1 MKQKSASRHF
11 SAKNVR
17 SWKSFGDKVDFE
29 NKENNQIP
37 WKKRVIWN
45 LSQLYKRLC
54 FSNYT
59 FPNQQLLNSLK
70 YSEIVISLDSILKQS
85 ESKDLTPIQLAF
97 DHFNDISLISLYSDV
112 ISAEDLDMLNNR
124 ELTSEE
130 WRDLKRTIT
139 TI

>member
-1 MKQKSASRHF
+1 
-11 SAKNVR
+11 
-17 SWKSFGDKVDFE
+17 
-29 NKENNQIP
+29 
-37 WKKRVIWN
+37 

-130 WRDLKRTIT
+130 
-139 TI
+139 

>member
-1 MKQKSASRHF
+1 
-11 SAKNVR
+11 
-17 SWKSFGDKVDFE
+17 
-29 NKENNQIP
+29 
-37 WKKRVIWN
+37 
-45 LSQLYKRLC
+45 
-54 FSNYT
+54 
-59 FPNQQLLNSLK
+59 LNSLK

-130 WRDLKRTIT
+130 
-139 TI
+139 